1 MKILSI
7 DHVQLAMPI
16 GEEEKAREFFVN
28 VLGFHEIPKPASLA
42 TRGGAWFESEN
53 VQLHI
58 GVEENFQPAH
68 KAHPA
73 FLVDDLD
80 ALITK
85 IQSTGYEIDTTQ
97 PLLDG
102 YKRMHIYDP
111 FGNRIEL
118 MQKL

>member
-1 MKILSI
+1 METKN
-7 DHVQLAMPI
+7 I
-16 GEEEKAREFFVN
+16 GEEEKAREFFTK
-28 VLGFHEIPKPASLA
+28 VLGFHEIFKPASLA

-58 GVEENFQPAH
+58 GVEENFQPAR

-80 ALITK
+80 TLIAK
-85 IQSTGYEIDTTQ
+85 VQSAGYEIDTTQ
-97 PLLDG
+97 PPLNG
-102 YKRMHIYDP
+102 YKRMHIFDP